1 MIRALLLIILLVLP
15 VLAQGDE
22 TIRIE
27 TDLVLINATVTDIS
41 GRFIPNL
48 KQHDFILREDG
59 QPKEIAH
66 FAAEDA
72 PFAATILIDM
82 SGSMKTRLRRARI
95 AAAQFAEAIRQDD
108 VVSVYGFN
116 TEVNLLQDFSSSRD
130 ISPELWEMEA
140 RGLTRLYDCM
150 HEAIEALSRRKEQ
163 RRAIILISDG
173 EDTRSSQNAN
183 TVLKKALD
191 EDISIYTIDI
201 ADASNISSINQI
213 RTAEVLKNFSSKTGG
228 QYIRSVGGQQLSER
242 LLEIARELRAQY
254 TLGFYPDKR
263 DVRWHKLTLEVVEHS
278 GTPLQ
283 VRARQGY

>member
-1 MIRALLLIILLVLP
+1 MMRCLLLIMLLVTS
-15 VLAQGDE
+15 VRTQDDE

-48 KQHDFILREDG
+48 KQQDFILREDG
-59 QPKEIAH
+59 QTKEIAH
-66 FAAEDA
+66 FSAEDA

-95 AAAQFAEAIRQDD
+95 AAAKFAEAIRQND

-116 TEVNLLQDFSSSRD
+116 TEVNLLQDFSSSHD
-130 ISPELWEMEA
+130 TFPDLWDMKA

-150 HEAIEALSRRKEQ
+150 HEAIEALSRRKEH

-173 EDTRSSQNAN
+173 EDTRSTQNADS
-183 TVLKKALD
+183 VLKQALAN
-191 EDISIYTIDI
+191 DITIYTVDI
-201 ADASNISSINQI
+201 TEVSSTASLEQMKA
-213 RTAEVLKNFSSKTGG
+213 AEVLKTFSSKTGG
-228 QYIRSVGGQQLSER
+228 QYIRSVGGQQLSQR
-242 LLEIARELRAQY
+242 LLEIASELRAQY

-263 DVRWHKLTLEVVEHS
+263 EVRWHKLTLEVVERS
-278 GTPLQ
+278 GIPLH

>member
-1 MIRALLLIILLVLP
+1 MTRCLLLIMLLVTS
-15 VLAQGDE
+15 VRAQDDE

-48 KQHDFILREDG
+48 KQQDFILREDG
-59 QPKEIAH
+59 QTKEIAH

-72 PFAATILIDM
+72 PFAAAILIDM
-82 SGSMKTRLRRARI
+82 SASMKTRLKRARI
-95 AAAQFAEAIRQDD
+95 AAAQFAEAIRQND

-116 TEVNLLQDFSSSRD
+116 TEVRLLQDFSSNHD
-130 ISPELWEMEA
+130 TFPDLWDMEA

-150 HEAIEALSRRKEQ
+150 HEAIEALSQRNEQ

-173 EDTRSSQNAN
+173 EDTRSTQNADL
-183 TVLKKALD
+183 VLKQALAND
-191 EDISIYTIDI
+191 VTVYTVDI
-201 ADASNISSINQI
+201 ADSSSTASLEQMK
-213 RTAEVLKNFSSKTGG
+213 AAGVLKNFSSKTGG

-242 LLEIARELRAQY
+242 LLEIASELRAQY

-263 DVRWHKLTLEVVEHS
+263 EVSWHKLTLEVVERS